1 MMDQVFGEPFS
12 ANEYDAD
19 PMVAMSELERAI
31 QDRLAEHELRFT
43 HLPPGDRRRAEV
55 RDRPDHFARIARCR
69 TRPCAELGLSLTG
82 HHHHLICESCRLVR
96 DTTLAATLEQTLDD
110 QFDALAD
117 AEGFTQTHHSVDV
130 YGLCPNCR

>member
-43 HLPPGDRRRAEV
+43 AARRVINVNDAQNEPINTAAVVSIPSISPTPTPSTSGMNAVSKPNPAEIF
-55 RDRPDHFARIARCR
+55 RYRMN
-69 TRPCAELGLSLTG
+69 
-82 HHHHLICESCRLVR
+82 ESMSSCSPAKKMR
-96 DTTLAATLEQTLDD
+96 
-110 QFDALAD
+110 
-117 AEGFTQTHHSVDV
+117 
-130 YGLCPNCR
+130 

>member
-43 HLPPGDRRRAEV
+43 AARRVINVNDAQNE
-55 RDRPDHFARIARCR
+55 PIN
-69 TRPCAELGLSLTG
+69 T
-82 HHHHLICESCRLVR
+82 
-96 DTTLAATLEQTLDD
+96 AAVVSIPSISPTPTPSTSGMNVEHVGAD
-110 QFDALAD
+110 QCP
-117 AEGFTQTHHSVDV
+117 TQQQTHQAGQSDP
-130 YGLCPNCR
+130 LCDQRTEHDNQRDDSETEGG